1 MTPLS
6 YALLGLVQMQPRSGY
21 ALRKVFETTPL
32 GGYSSS
38 PGSIYPALKSL
49 EKAGLLVTRASPGG
63 RGKGLYHL
71 TAEGGRLLEAWLAA
85 PIGDLGEAMLRFAFL
100 RDDDRDAILAFLDA
114 FQSAAEGRREREEY
128 AHQGADRGGAWPAPI
143 AGVGRL
149 GPLDARAIFHR
160 LNREGRDDRS
170 GKGRRQDNPAM
181 DAAGGGSVCRG
192 SAFLPRF
199 RSVSQRWSA

>member
-49 EKAGLLVTRASPGG
+49 EKAAMLVTRDPPGK

-71 TAEGGRLLEAWLAA
+71 TPEGERVLQAWLSA
-85 PIGDLGEAMLRFAFL
+85 PIDNLGEAMLRFAFL

-114 FQSAAEGRREREEY
+114 FQSAAESELAGLE
-128 AHQGADRGGAWPAPI
+128 AFLAGDGAKDMPA
-143 AGVGRL
+143 
-149 GPLDARAIFHR
+149 
-160 LNREGRDDRS
+160 
-170 GKGRRQDNPAM
+170 KGRIAVEHGLRQLQA
-181 DAAGGGSVCRG
+181 
-192 SAFLPRF
+192 SADWA
-199 RSVSQRWSA
+199 RWTREQYAPN

>member
-49 EKAGLLVTRASPGG
+49 EKAALVVTRDPSGK

-71 TAEGGRLLEAWLAA
+71 TREGERVLQAWLAA
-85 PIGDLGEAMLRFAFL
+85 PIHDLGEAMLRFAFL

-114 FQSAAEGRREREEY
+114 FQAAAENQSAALDSFLAGEVAKEL
-128 AHQGADRGGAWPAPI
+128 PA
-143 AGVGRL
+143 
-149 GPLDARAIFHR
+149 
-160 LNREGRDDRS
+160 
-170 GKGRRQDNPAM
+170 KGRIAVEHGLRQLQA
-181 DAAGGGSVCRG
+181 
-192 SAFLPRF
+192 SADWA
-199 RSVSQRWSA
+199 RWTREQY